1 MTLNQLSYDLNE
13 LSYDIDRNSIRTGSI
28 FKIQIGWKR
37 LNTRKKLGDVKILLE
52 RMTFLHTAI
61 NFNHFLSIKRR
72 KLDLLN
78 SPQKMCKII
87 LTTLMY
93 CRIIDKCMKNG
104 C

>member
-37 LNTRKKLGDVKILLE
+37 LVTKRKQLGDVKILLE

-72 KLDLLN
+72 KLDFIV
-78 SPQKMCKII
+78 KF
-87 LTTLMY
+87 TTE
-93 CRIIDKCMKNG
+93 NV
-104 C
+104 